1 MLFNTENNQSRQYL
15 GEVKVWQSVLEK
27 YRCKNALLKERLSQ
41 SILTIDDLSL
51 IEDAEQFQL
60 TFINYEQIIDLLRHD
75 MSLILKNTD
84 KENDDNIADLQ
95 KIVYSIGKDISK
107 MLVEC
112 DDMKKQ
118 VEQFISRTKYYGRLV
133 V

>member
-1 MLFNTENNQSRQYL
+1 MLFNTENDHSRQYI

-27 YRCKNALLKERLSQ
+27 YRYKSVLLKERLSQ

-51 IEDAEQFQL
+51 IEEAEQFQL
-60 TFINYEQIIDLLRHD
+60 TFINHEQIIDLLRHE
-75 MSLILKNTD
+75 MSLLLKNTYS
-84 KENDDNIADLQ
+84 DDDSIADLQ
-95 KIVYSIGKDISK
+95 KMVYSIGKDISK

-112 DDMKKQ
+112 DDMKKH
-118 VEQFISRTKYYGRLV
+118 VEQFISRANYYNRLV